1 MATFSIW
8 NGRFIQRKGPMGS
21 PTIGPQWGQTPV
33 TFIIF
38 NLNIVLQSV
47 PCYTGLAQTLLQKY
61 IRDIADTFGK
71 GREGQ

>member
-8 NGRFIQRKGPMGS
+8 SGRFIQRKGPMGS

-38 NLNIVLQSV
+38 AVGSKRFSKQ
-47 PCYTGLAQTLLQKY
+47 Y
-61 IRDIADTFGK
+61 IRDIADTLGK